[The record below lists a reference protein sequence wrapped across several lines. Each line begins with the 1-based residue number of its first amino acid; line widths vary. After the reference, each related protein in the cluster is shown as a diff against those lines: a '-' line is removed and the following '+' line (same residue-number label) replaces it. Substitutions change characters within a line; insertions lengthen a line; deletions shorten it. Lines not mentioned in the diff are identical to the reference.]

1 MINLNDYLDV
11 LNSDDDEFEEIPV
24 PIEEFV
30 SSKDYLGFPTL
41 SEYQLEIVRVGS
53 QIYRESTLIRLFG
66 KEKGESLWRS
76 NKKELIMML
85 GKGSGKDAL
94 STIICAYIVYQL
106 LCLKDPARYYGKP
119 DGDAIDIVNVAQ
131 NAKQASNVFFK
142 GFKNR
147 IKNCPWFA
155 GKYKERASD
164 VAFDKAV
171 TVYSLNS
178 EGEST
183 EGYNILVAVLD
194 EIDGFDEGKET
205 TNGVDMYKT
214 LSATV
219 SSRFADVGKVL
230 MLSFPRSDDGFI
242 MKRYNECVYEKQ
254 VIKKSHT
261 FKLNSDLPD
270 GISDN
275 EFTVEWEEDHIIS
288 YKFSNIWALRRC
300 TWDVNPTKKID
311 DFVMDFYRDPAD
323 SLGRFACMP
332 SNYAKDGFFRNKAR
346 IEESFSYRNGVDDNG
361 LITIKPQHDKQ
372 YYIHVDLARLHD
384 NCAVAMAH
392 VDAFKQIKIGNTLT
406 EPTPFVTV
414 DLVRYW
420 KPSKDNPIDFSHV
433 RQFILDIRRAG
444 FNIVLVT
451 FDRWESMQI
460 MEQLNAVSLKTD
472 RLSVDREHYNEMAL
486 TMGENR
492 LRGPDVEL
500 LKSELRQLIV
510 TKTGKVD
517 HPRKSTKDLSD
528 AVCGS
533 VFNAA
538 TLTPRQTE
546 IEVVTSASLA
556 REERKRAENN
566 VIQTPKQK
574 MPDALTEF
582 LKNIKIL

>member
-11 LNSDDDEFEEIPV
+11 LNSDDEEFEEIPV
-24 PIEEFV
+24 NVEEFV
-30 SSKDYLGFPTL
+30 SSTDYLGFPPL
-41 SEYQLEIVRVGS
+41 SDYQLEIVRVGS
-53 QIYRESTLIRLFG
+53 QIYKEETLKKLHG
-66 KEKGESLWRS
+66 EDLGEKLWRS

-85 GKGSGKDAL
+85 GKGAGKDVL

-119 DGDAIDIVNVAQ
+119 EGDAIDIVNVAQ
-131 NAKQASNVFFK
+131 NAQQASNVFFK

-155 GKYKERASD
+155 GRYKERAKD
-164 VAFDKAV
+164 VAFDKSV

-242 MKRYNECVYEKQ
+242 MKKYNECICEKQ
-254 VIKKSHT
+254 VVLKKHT
-261 FKLNSDLPD
+261 FKLNLDLPD
-270 GISDN
+270 DLPEN
-275 EFTVEWEEDHIIS
+275 EFMIEWEEDHIIS

-311 DFVMDFYRDPAD
+311 DFVMDFYRDSAD
-323 SLGRFACMP
+323 ALGRFACMP
-332 SNYAKDGFFRNKAR
+332 SDISENGFFRNKAR
-346 IEESFSYRNGVDDNG
+346 IEESFSYRNGVDYNG
-361 LITIKPQHDKQ
+361 VVTIKPQHDKQ
-372 YYIHVDLARLHD
+372 YYIHVDLARLQD

-392 VDAFKQIKIGNTLT
+392 VDDFRQIKIGNTLT

-433 RQFILDIRRAG
+433 RQFILDVRRAG

-460 MEQLNAVSLKTD
+460 MEQLNAVSLKTE
-472 RLSVDREHYNEMAL
+472 RLSVDRQHYNEMAL

-492 LRGPDVEL
+492 LKGPDVDL
-500 LKSELRQLIV
+500 LKSELKQLIV

-528 AVCGS
+528 AVCGA

-538 TLTPRQTE
+538 TLTPRQAE
-546 IEVVTSASLA
+546 IEVVTSSSLA
-556 REERKRAENN
+556 KEERKKQEDNIIR
-566 VIQTPKQK
+566 TPKHK
-574 MPDALTEF
+574 MPDALSEF
-582 LKNIKIL
+582 LANMRIL